1 MVGGGKLGEGGW
13 DRGTWDGVVGFRV
26 GRVMVLV
33 LSAPPLS
40 LSSVLQRRQRRETA
54 QTTHDASA
62 VAHQPLVVF
71 RASKHDEHE
80 HHEHFFSFL
89 KPPLGSLLVPQK

>member
-33 LSAPPLS
+33 LLAPPLS
-40 LSSVLQRRQRRETA
+40 LSSVLQRRQWRETA
-54 QTTHDASA
+54 KTTYDPSA

-71 RASKHDEHE
+71 RASKT
-80 HHEHFFSFL
+80 
-89 KPPLGSLLVPQK
+89 

>member
-1 MVGGGKLGEGGW
+1 MVGGGKLEEGGC

-26 GRVMVLV
+26 GRVMLLV

-40 LSSVLQRRQRRETA
+40 LSSVLQRRQWRETA
-54 QTTHDASA
+54 KTTRDASA

-71 RASKHDEHE
+71 RASKT
-80 HHEHFFSFL
+80 
-89 KPPLGSLLVPQK
+89 